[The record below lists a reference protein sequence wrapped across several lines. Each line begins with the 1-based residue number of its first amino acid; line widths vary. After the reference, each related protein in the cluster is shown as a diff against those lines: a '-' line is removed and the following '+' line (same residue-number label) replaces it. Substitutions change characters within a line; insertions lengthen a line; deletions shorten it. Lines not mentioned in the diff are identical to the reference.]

1 MHVRNPIAG
10 LALSLALAFGAP
22 AQTAPGTGTTAPTT
36 GTAEPAPKKVSK
48 KKAAPGKSSKKK
60 KKKKKRIDEKTRRA
74 LELMLPPTPAEET
87 AKVLEDNEPPLLTH
101 APVTTAMKG
110 KPLTITAHAFDPSG
124 VFGPILY
131 LRKKGLP
138 GSEYIPMRMAASKTG
153 AAGDYALEIP
163 AALVNVDALEYYLE
177 AWDNAGNGPARV
189 GSPES
194 PLPVKVEEEKKI
206 IVGPPTPGAPTNMIV
221 AQRGGAPVITHT
233 AVAQAG
239 RGQPIEINANLAGD
253 TGVQGATVMFRHAGE
268 KEYKALPMG
277 NVGGD
282 NYTATIPGPMA
293 NADIEYYLEAFDKY
307 GNGPGRSGGP
317 STPYLVKVGSPGVA
331 GMSQAPTERNTL
343 IGIGIDAGAPG
354 GGGVT
359 RIGNHTLI
367 MAYAHIAHDCNI
379 GDHCYIE
386 SGVCIGD
393 DVTIKNGNML
403 WEGVTIHNGVFIG
416 PRASFSNDRYPRSP
430 RLAEAVT
437 RYSGREW
444 LTRTIVQ
451 RGASIGAGA
460 VILPGVAIGEFA
472 MIAAGAVVAHDVPAH
487 ALVAGVPARWL
498 KWVCRCGRPVTVTEG
513 SGKCESCNRI
523 VRVSNSVATC
533 Q

>member
-1 MHVRNPIAG
+1 MHFRNPITG

-22 AQTAPGTGTTAPTT
+22 AQTAPGPGTTPPATGTTAPPTDTTAPAT
-36 GTAEPAPKKVSK
+36 GTTEPAPKKVSK
-48 KKAAPGKSSKKK
+48 KKAAPSKSSKKK
-60 KKKKKRIDEKTRRA
+60 KKKKKKKSIDEKTRRA
-74 LELMLPPTPAEET
+74 LEMMLPATPAEEA
-87 AKVLEDNEPPLLTH
+87 AKVLEDNDPPLLTH
-101 APVTTAMKG
+101 TPVTTAMKG

-153 AAGDYALEIP
+153 AAGDYALEVP
-163 AALVNVDALEYYLE
+163 AALVNVDALEYYIE

-206 IVGPPTPGAPTNMIV
+206 IVGLATPPAPPNVIV
-221 AQRGGAPVITHT
+221 AQRGGAPTITHT

-253 TGVQGATVMFRHAGE
+253 TGVQGATVMYRHAGE
-268 KEYKALPMG
+268 REYKALPMG

-282 NYTATIPGPMA
+282 NYSATIPGPMA

-331 GMSQAPTERNTL
+331 GMTQAPMERNTV

-359 RIGNHTLI
+359 LLVRPLWWLGLNAGL
-367 MAYAHIAHDCNI
+367 AYNYA
-379 GDHCYIE
+379 GFGFRGGL
-386 SGVCIGD
+386 S
-393 DVTIKNGNML
+393 
-403 WEGVTIHNGVFIG
+403 
-416 PRASFSNDRYPRSP
+416 
-430 RLAEAVT
+430 LAPCWCAVT
-437 RYSGREW
+437 PTLNLDVGHYYSGDFNKFASVSDQATKTLLSHVNYTFATAQIGLEFGSQRWFNFYLRGGLAYFESTLSGTD
-444 LTRTIVQ
+444 LT
-451 RGASIGAGA
+451 ALAG
-460 VILPGVAIGEFA
+460 
-472 MIAAGAVVAHDVPAH
+472 
-487 ALVAGVPARWL
+487 
-498 KWVCRCGRPVTVTEG
+498 G
-513 SGKCESCNRI
+513 SGTQLTAGNGKFS
-523 VRVSNSVATC
+523 SVAPC
-533 Q
+533 LSLGFHIFVY